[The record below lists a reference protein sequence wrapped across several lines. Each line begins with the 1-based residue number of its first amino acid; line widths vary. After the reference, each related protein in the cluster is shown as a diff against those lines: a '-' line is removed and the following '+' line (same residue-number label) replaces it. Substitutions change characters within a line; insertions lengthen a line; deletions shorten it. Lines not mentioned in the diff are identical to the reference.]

1 MKKTKTFD
9 GLKKLPLNPR
19 GSTFD
24 KRIGKLDWILFVI
37 LLVYALIIIYPF
49 YNAFLISISPESVY
63 LNTPFLIWPKQITFD
78 NYKAVFS
85 NAALISGFKVTLF
98 LLLFGTLYQLF
109 FTVITGYALS
119 RNKWFGKNFVM
130 NMILVTMFF
139 GGGLIPYYVLMGN
152 LHLFN
157 NPLIYIIPCLVNG
170 FDVIIAKNFFQS
182 VPIELEEAAKIDGA
196 NDFQVF
202 FKVYFPISLPIIAT
216 LALWFAVG
224 KWNDWMTG
232 VLYMSDA
239 PKFQLI
245 QNYLRTILSTTSSK
259 QSIGD
264 NKIMAL
270 SSNIKMAIIV
280 VGTLPI
286 VLIYPFVQK
295 YFVKGVILG
304 SVKE

>member
-1 MKKTKTFD
+1 MVALKNKSVFRRLFGKTSKDITYNIIVYF
-9 GLKKLPLNPR
+9 LC
-19 GSTFD
+19 T
-24 KRIGKLDWILFVI
+24 
-37 LLVYALIIIYPF
+37 LVALITLYPF
-49 YNAFLISISPESVY
+49 IYVLIES
-63 LNTPFLIWPKQITFD
+63 
-78 NYKAVFS
+78 
-85 NAALISGFKVTLF
+85 FKVVIPSDTGVAKYSF
-98 LLLFGTLYQLF
+98 SFSAYSYVFKEKDLLWSF
-109 FTVITGYALS
+109 FWS
-119 RNKWFGKNFVM
+119 
-130 NMILVTMFF
+130 ILVVVVSTVVHVFCCVLSAYPLSKKRLKGRSFFLKYIVVTMLFS
-139 GGGLIPYYVLMGN
+139 GGLIPYYVLMGN